1 MSGCVWTTITSTR
14 GRRFATS
21 RFWRRPY
28 RPSFER
34 TALIKPNL
42 RLVEPEKPAAR
53 ARLAGSALFV
63 MAATLGSTILGFSRE
78 VVNARYYGTRWEMD
92 AFLAATV
99 IPMILFGVFNGALV
113 SALVPTFSEYIAHGK
128 DEEAWRLANTIINGL
143 LIMLTVGAI
152 LGYFLA
158 PYYVPLIAHGFPAPE
173 AGVTIR
179 MTRWLMPSIVAVSI
193 SGVLSAIL
201 NAHHRFRAASLTGI
215 ALNAVTITCVL
226 LLHRQIGIYAVV
238 LGTALGL
245 FAQMLVQVPAL
256 LKTRKYRFTL
266 DLHHPGLHRMW
277 ELLGP
282 IIVGSAA
289 GQIALFF
296 DRYFA
301 STLSPGFMAG
311 MNYATKLVNFPQQI
325 FAAAIATVIFPLLA
339 SQFARENRIAVAGSV
354 TLGLRLVNFITI
366 PSVCA
371 LMVLAYPMVQTLF
384 ERGSFHA
391 SSTALCAGLLPY
403 AAVGLVAL
411 AANVVLTRCAFA
423 CKEVSWT
430 VAISVFTVV
439 VNVLLS
445 LLWLQPLGARGLLL
459 ANSVSQ
465 TMQAVM
471 LLVLVGRLVPR
482 LDWRTLGVSALK
494 ICISSAIMVG
504 TLHWIAALGVQPP
517 HFFAA
522 RAWFLFGQ
530 IAIGSLA
537 FVASALVLNV
547 EELTIA
553 LHLIMQK
560 FERNLPSP
568 PENRDVPIA

>member
-1 MSGCVWTTITSTR
+1 
-14 GRRFATS
+14 
-21 RFWRRPY
+21 
-28 RPSFER
+28 
-34 TALIKPNL
+34 
-42 RLVEPEKPAAR
+42 
-53 ARLAGSALFV
+53 
-63 MAATLGSTILGFSRE
+63 MAATFGSTVLGFGRE
-78 VVNARYYGTRWEMD
+78 VVNARYFGTQWEMD

-113 SALVPTFSEYIAHGK
+113 SALVPTFSEYIAHG
-128 DEEAWRLANTIINGL
+128 DDDEAWRLANTIINGL
-143 LIMLTVGAI
+143 FILLTVCAAV
-152 LGYFLA
+152 GYVFA
-158 PYYVPLIAHGFPAPE
+158 PYYVPIIAHGFPPSE
-173 AGVTIR
+173 VGITTR

-201 NAHHRFRAASLTGI
+201 NAHQRFRAASLTGI
-215 ALNAVTITCVL
+215 ALNVVTISCVL
-226 LLHRQIGIYAVV
+226 LLHRKIGIYAVV
-238 LGTALGL
+238 LGTTLGL

-256 LKTRKYRFTL
+256 LLTRRYRFTL
-266 DLHHPGLHRMW
+266 DLHHPGLDRMW

-301 STLSPGFMAG
+301 STLSPGYMAG
-311 MNYATKLVNFPQQI
+311 MNYATKLVNFPQQV

-339 SQFARENRIAVAGSV
+339 SHFARENRMAVASSV

-371 LMVLAYPMVQTLF
+371 LVVLAYPMVQTLF

-423 CKEVSWT
+423 CKEMSWT

-465 TMQAVM
+465 SMQAVM

-482 LDWRTLGVSALK
+482 LDWRTLGISAIK
-494 ICISSAIMVG
+494 ICISAAIMVA
-504 TLHWIAALGVQPP
+504 TLHWIAALGVHPP

-537 FVASALVLNV
+537 FIASALVLNV

-553 LHLIMQK
+553 FRLIVQK

-568 PENRDVPIA
+568 PENRDAPIA

>member
-1 MSGCVWTTITSTR
+1 
-14 GRRFATS
+14 
-21 RFWRRPY
+21 
-28 RPSFER
+28 
-34 TALIKPNL
+34 
-42 RLVEPEKPAAR
+42 
-53 ARLAGSALFV
+53 
-63 MAATLGSTILGFSRE
+63 MAATFGSTILGFARE
-78 VVNARYYGTRWEMD
+78 VVNARYYGTQWEMD

-113 SALVPTFSEYIAHGK
+113 SALVPTFSEYIAHGN
-128 DEEAWRLANTIINGL
+128 DDEAWRLANTIVNGL
-143 LIMLTVGAI
+143 FIVLSVCAV
-152 LGYFLA
+152 LGYVFA

-173 AGVTIR
+173 MGVTIR
-179 MTRWLMPSIVAVSI
+179 MTRWLMPSIVAVSL
-193 SGVLSAIL
+193 SGVFSAIL
-201 NAHHRFRAASLTGI
+201 NAHQRFRAASLTGI
-215 ALNAVTITCVL
+215 ALNAVTITTVVV
-226 LLHRQIGIYAVV
+226 LHRNIGIYAVV

-245 FAQMLVQVPAL
+245 FAQMLVQVPVL
-256 LKTRKYRFTL
+256 LLTRKYRFTL
-266 DLHHPGLHRMW
+266 DLRHPGLQRMW
-277 ELLGP
+277 YLLGP

-301 STLSPGFMAG
+301 STLSPGYMAG

-339 SQFARENRIAVAGSV
+339 SQFARENRIAVGGSV

-371 LMVLAYPMVQTLF
+371 LMVLAYPIVQTLF
-384 ERGSFHA
+384 ERGSFQA

-403 AAVGLVAL
+403 AAIGLVAL

-465 TMQAVM
+465 TLQAAM
-471 LLVLVGRLVPR
+471 LLMLVRRLIKHVQ
-482 LDWRTLGVSALK
+482 WRTLAASTLRIGVCSAV
-494 ICISSAIMVG
+494 MVA
-504 TLHWIAALGVQPP
+504 TLHWISALGVRPD
-517 HFFAA
+517 ATIA
-522 RAWFLFGQ
+522 SRAWYLFGQ
-530 IAIGSLA
+530 ISIGGLA
-537 FVASALVLNV
+537 FIAAARVLDV

-553 LHLIMQK
+553 VRLIMQK

-568 PENRDVPIA
+568 SENRQAPIA

>member
-1 MSGCVWTTITSTR
+1 MR
-14 GRRFATS
+14 
-21 RFWRRPY
+21 
-28 RPSFER
+28 
-34 TALIKPNL
+34 IKANL
-42 RLVEPEKPAAR
+42 RLVQAPSHATRAA
-53 ARLAGSALFV
+53 LAGSALFV
-63 MAATLGSTILGFSRE
+63 MAATLGSTVLGFARE
-78 VVNARYYGTRWEMD
+78 VVNARYYGTQWEMD

-113 SALVPTFSEYIAHGK
+113 SALVPTFSEYIAHG
-128 DEEAWRLANTIINGL
+128 DDDEAWRLANTIINGL
-143 LIMLTVGAI
+143 LIVLSICAVA
-152 LGYFLA
+152 GYVFA
-158 PYYVPLIAHGFPAPE
+158 PYYVPLIAHGFPRPE
-173 AGVTIR
+173 LGVTIR
-179 MTRWLMPSIVAVSI
+179 MTRWLMPSIVAVSL
-193 SGVLSAIL
+193 SGVFSAIL
-201 NAHHRFRAASLTGI
+201 NAHQRFRSASLTGI
-215 ALNAVTITCVL
+215 ALNAVTIGTVI
-226 LLHRQIGIYAVV
+226 LLHHNIGIYAVV

-256 LKTRKYRFTL
+256 LLTRKYRPTL
-266 DLHHPGLHRMW
+266 DLRHPGLHRMW
-277 ELLGP
+277 DLLGP

-289 GQIALFF
+289 GQISLFF

-301 STLSPGFMAG
+301 STLSPGYMAG

-339 SQFARENRIAVAGSV
+339 SQFARSNRIAVGQSV

-371 LMVLAYPMVQTLF
+371 LIALAYPMVQTLF
-384 ERGSFHA
+384 ERGNFQQ

-430 VAISVFTVV
+430 VGISVFTVV
-439 VNVLLS
+439 INVLLS

-465 TMQAVM
+465 TLQAVM
-471 LLVLVGRLVPR
+471 LLVLVRNLVPHVQ
-482 LDWRTLGVSALK
+482 WRTLAVSAFRIGL
-494 ICISSAIMVG
+494 CSAIMIA
-504 TLHWIAALGVQPP
+504 TLHWIAALGVHPEP
-517 HFFAA
+517 TLAS
-522 RAWFLFGQ
+522 RASYLFGQ
-530 IAIGSLA
+530 IAIGALA
-537 FVASALVLNV
+537 FVAAARVLDV

-553 LHLIMQK
+553 VRLIREK

-568 PENRDVPIA
+568 PENREAPIA